1 MPFTPEDA
9 AKHTKQADTPELKK
23 KWADTANSVREECI
37 AGGDDPKECDMTAI
51 RIANDELSEADSG
64 SPGDYLVVE
73 DPDKPSTW
81 HLPVKKDGKP
91 DHRLMGAAWAALH
104 KGYRGNKYEG
114 PNKAEAI
121 KKLKALYKSED
132 MPLPVEESAAL
143 QELWND
149 PAVLEMEVPL
159 YAQSFDDFDAMAQA
173 RELED
178 QIKSQVYIFERLVEN
193 IFFFSGESPEVKR
206 TAVRELVG
214 QLEERMFPSLG
225 DEEDEEPEDEEPEES
240 MEENFAE
247 SFAEVDILN
256 EGAIAHEDDGGPLTL
271 RVVPIQPGWG
281 NQRDNHYYSPEVLK
295 RDAQR
300 FVGAKMY
307 ETDHRDNEKSTRT
320 WVSTVRAIQGFSDD
334 GSPVAEV
341 IVHDPVFA
349 RKVVNLNKAELL
361 DKLECSISGE
371 GRVRA
376 GKIGER
382 DGKIVDEILNIH
394 SVDWVTKAGAG
405 GHADAIME
413 NEETDMT
420 DEVVFLTGEKVTEVL
435 DGLNIP
441 RQEIRERLEEGEYE
455 TEDEIKEALEK
466 EVEYVKK
473 LTESGKPKNLGE
485 ADEDVEPKKS
495 QADIIAEAEEKKQ
508 NLALEWFKVS
518 KKE

>member
-9 AKHTKQADTPELKK
+9 AKHTKQADTPEQKK

-37 AGGDDPKECDMTAI
+37 AGGDDPKECDVVAI
-51 RIANDELSEADSG
+51 RVANEELSEADGG

-73 DPDKPSTW
+73 DSDKPSTW

-91 DHRLMGAAWAALH
+91 DHKLMGAAWAALH

-149 PAVLEMEVPL
+149 PAVLDMEVPV
-159 YAQSFDDFDAMAQA
+159 YAQSFTDFDAMEQA
-173 RELED
+173 RVLED

-193 IFFFSGESPEVKR
+193 IFFFSGESPETKR
-206 TAVRELVG
+206 AAVRELVG
-214 QLEERMFPSLG
+214 QLEKRMFPSLPED
-225 DEEDEEPEDEEPEES
+225 DEEPEPEDEEPVGTEES
-240 MEENFAE
+240 FAE
-247 SFAEVDILN
+247 SFAEVDILS
-256 EGAIAHEDDGGPLTL
+256 EGTIAHSNDGPVML

-281 NQRDNHYYSPEVLK
+281 NQRDNHYYSADVLK

-300 FVGAKMY
+300 LIGAKMY
-307 ETDHRDNEKSTRT
+307 ETDHRDDEKSTRT
-320 WVSTVRAIQGFSDD
+320 WVSTVTGIHGFSDD
-334 GSPVAEV
+334 GAPVAEV
-341 IVHDPVFA
+341 VVHDPVFA
-349 RKVVNLNKAELL
+349 RKVLNLNTANLL
-361 DKLECSISGE
+361 NKLECSISGE

-394 SVDWVTKAGAG
+394 SVDWVTRAGAG

-420 DEVVFLTGEKVTEVL
+420 DEEVVFLTDEQVTEVL
-435 DGLNIP
+435 DSLNIP
-441 RQEIRERLEEGEYE
+441 RQEIRERLEEGEYQ
-455 TEDEIKEALEK
+455 TEDEVKGALDR
-466 EVEYVKK
+466 EVEYVKR
-473 LTESGKPKNLGE
+473 LTESGRPRDMGGAE
-485 ADEDVEPKKS
+485 EEEEPNRS
-495 QADIIAEAEEKKQ
+495 RAEILAEAEERKNK
-508 NLALEWFKVS
+508 LALDWFRSS